1 MNEREEDLKTM
12 LATMYR
18 PQPHTVEDERNFDK
32 EVFRRIRKGVMT
44 RVALVSAVVCV
55 CTFFSWR
62 VWDKPML
69 TDSVSVARVGTPT
82 PVTQQENS
90 SESWLVSL
98 DGAWGALDDLT
109 QLEEIEFDEA
119 DDDQIGLDLPDTMLV
134 IAGIVELTNESETY
148 Q

>member
-1 MNEREEDLKTM
+1 M
-12 LATMYR
+12 
-18 PQPHTVEDERNFDK
+18 P
-32 EVFRRIRKGVMT
+32 
-44 RVALVSAVVCV
+44 
-55 CTFFSWR
+55 FS
-62 VWDKPML
+62 PGGGQAHA
-69 TDSVSVARVGTPT
+69 TDSVSVAYGTPT

-98 DGAWGALDDLT
+98 DGAWDALDDLT

-134 IAGIVELTNESETY
+134 VAGIVELTHESETY